1 VIETNAWWAVRM
13 QPCRGS
19 FHGQALDGAVCVGR
33 ATPGLRRFHWAN
45 PHSVRGTGQICG
57 VPHEKTQDH
66 ECCRASRASA
76 RGATRVPWRGLPI
89 GWLARFVPTHEG
101 PGCQPSS
108 SSGSS
113 LRAWR
118 SAHLLTSGV
127 GDELG
132 RPRGEVPACGRS
144 FSVWVRKL
152 RLADRLP
159 SRFAEALDAVEAFAA
174 PSLAAWTSG
183 LVWQP
188 GRRSWDK
195 YETLRAGAVLFVE
208 HSRQAGRSES
218 PMRTWTRYGPTQD
231 GAGRPSCCT
240 SVLHIAV
247 VGCPTWKA

>member
-1 VIETNAWWAVRM
+1 M

-144 FSVWVRKL
+144 FLSGFASSAWPTV
-152 RLADRLP
+152 
-159 SRFAEALDAVEAFAA
+159 SRRAS
-174 PSLAAWTSG
+174 PRRWTLSKRSPRRH
-183 LVWQP
+183 WQR
-188 GRRSWDK
+188 GRRGWSGS
-195 YETLRAGAVLFVE
+195 RAVDPGTNTRR
-208 HSRQAGRSES
+208 SGRARCSS
-218 PMRTWTRYGPTQD
+218 SSTKGLPHQSTAACLPGP
-231 GAGRPSCCT
+231 
-240 SVLHIAV
+240 
-247 VGCPTWKA
+247 